1 MIKVRNYVFYLFIT
15 ISTFLFASLSLSAA
29 HATYTVTG
37 DSSVYVGNNFTVR
50 VQVSNISTPFNSIGG
65 TLSYDNSLLEIVS
78 VTGMTSP
85 VYISYNSSSRNFTG
99 MYPAGFQESGTL
111 LTITFKALR
120 TGNATVSVT
129 GAEQGSS
136 LKGGG
141 SPSISVNAKTI
152 SITNPPSSNA
162 NLSSLSISN
171 GSISFSP
178 STTSYNV
185 RVGKDVSSVNVS
197 ATAED
202 GGARVSGTGNKSLN
216 YGSNSVSITVTA
228 PSGATKTYTINIT
241 REDPRSGNA
250 NLSSLK
256 VDGGEISPAFN
267 KNTTVYEVNVP
278 FSVENLNVKA
288 SAEDGKARVS
298 VSGAEGLI
306 AEGTKDVNVTVTAE
320 NGARKTYTIKVTR
333 GKDPNKVLSTNN
345 YLSSLTTNQGILS
358 PTFDK
363 DKINYIIYLPYEIE
377 NIELNATVEDTKY
390 GVLTKDGPEKLL
402 VGSNKYTFT
411 VAAEDNSTKVYTV
424 IVMRGASLD
433 ENQDVPSGVLLK
445 EININKGSLDKPF
458 KSSVNV
464 YRYDKS
470 KGFKV
475 NPVPEDEKSKV
486 TVLEYDDVISIIVES
501 ETDTNVYTLVPE
513 EKSNLG
519 IIIATAV
526 IGGSLTV
533 GGSFLGFKIGLKKTP
548 KVKIKKEKAKIKDL
562 TNSDNSFKE
571 EKNNDLSNKNEI
583 LKDKDPFI
591 KNDNISDNKFM

>member
-1 MIKVRNYVFYLFIT
+1 MVRIRKYIFYLCIT
-15 ISTFLFASLSLSAA
+15 ISTFLFSCLSVFASSAQIGLS
-29 HATYTVTG
+29 G
-37 DSSVYVGNNFTVR
+37 NSSIYVGNEIDITMT
-50 VQVSNISTPFNSIGG
+50 VSNLNVGDNGLQGIEGR
-65 TLSYDNSLLEIVS
+65 LSYDTNLLELVS
-78 VTGMTSP
+78 SSNLAPFAINLSSTNKIAGVSFSPDTNIRGNSNIMRFRFRAKSVGTAKVSIGEIILSDGTKFSSTSP
-85 VYISYNSSSRNFTG
+85 T
-99 MYPAGFQESGTL
+99 
-111 LTITFKALR
+111 
-120 TGNATVSVT
+120 
-129 GAEQGSS
+129 
-136 LKGGG
+136 
-141 SPSISVNAKTI
+141 KTI

-162 NLSSLSISN
+162 NLSSLSISSGN
-171 GSISFSP
+171 ISFSP
-178 STTSYNV
+178 STTFYNV
-185 RVGKDVSSVNVS
+185 RVGKDVSSVNIS

-202 GGARVSGTGNKSLN
+202 GGARVSGTGNKNLN

-267 KNTTVYEVNVP
+267 KNTTYYEVSVP
-278 FSVENLNVKA
+278 FSIENLNVKA

-306 AEGTKDVNVTVTAE
+306 AEGTKDVVVTVTAE

-358 PTFDK
+358 PAFDK
-363 DKINYIIYLPYEIE
+363 DKINYIIYLPYEIDT
-377 NIELNATVEDTKY
+377 IEMNATVEDTKY

-424 IVMRGASLD
+424 IVMRGASLE
-433 ENQDVPSGVLLK
+433 ENQDVSSGVLLK
-445 EININKGSLDKPF
+445 ELNINKGSLDKPF
-458 KSSVNV
+458 NSKINV
-464 YRYDKS
+464 YRYDKT

-475 NPVPEDEKSKV
+475 DPVPEDDKAKV

-513 EKSNLG
+513 EESNLG

-548 KVKIKKEKAKIKDL
+548 KVKVKKEKAKVKDL

-571 EKNNDLSNKNEI
+571 EKNYDSSNKNEI
-583 LKDKDPFI
+583 LEDKDPFL